1 MCILLKMS
9 PNALVFALP
18 SLEFWKISVRKLSPK
33 VISIIN
39 CIGNVC
45 GYLNLNTMKI
55 LFNCLV
61 IILKSVSFTKHIEQ
75 KNESFNNRRKHIS
88 IYPDSNIDAN
98 HIYCNSS
105 GSSIIFSLALILVL
119 KTTREHDRFHQLN
132 IL

>member
-1 MCILLKMS
+1 
-9 PNALVFALP
+9 
-18 SLEFWKISVRKLSPK
+18 
-33 VISIIN
+33 
-39 CIGNVC
+39 
-45 GYLNLNTMKI
+45 MKI

-75 KNESFNNRRKHIS
+75 KNESFNIRRKHIS
-88 IYPDSNIDAN
+88 IYLDTNFDAH

-119 KTTREHDRFHQLN
+119 KTTREQDRFHQLN